1 MTTLEFGA
9 WGSVKHYDIEE
20 QYGGVAA
27 GAYDDHIRQAQLMDD
42 LGYKYYWII
51 EHQASYVGAITAP
64 SPAAARTTSTKRAL
78 RLRRTTARATE
89 KTTAKALATAPE
101 NLLAEPWVVASGRPC
116 VPYTA

>member
-42 LGYKYYWII
+42 LGYKNNLERHI
-51 EHQASYVGAITAP
+51 GCITKP
-64 SPAAARTTSTKRAL
+64 SPK
-78 RLRRTTARATE
+78 
-89 KTTAKALATAPE
+89 
-101 NLLAEPWVVASGRPC
+101 
-116 VPYTA
+116 